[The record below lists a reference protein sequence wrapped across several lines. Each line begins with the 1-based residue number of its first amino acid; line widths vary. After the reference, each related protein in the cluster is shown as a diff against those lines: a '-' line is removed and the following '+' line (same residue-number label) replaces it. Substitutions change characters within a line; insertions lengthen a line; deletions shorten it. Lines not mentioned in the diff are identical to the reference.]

1 MNSFFFSD
9 SVLCSVYSHP
19 GEPPGFQ
26 RSSARLFRF
35 LANGC
40 AAREAGILH
49 RHHEDAAAGADG
61 RTRAEQKPQ
70 THAEEVRLR
79 NTLGGVWFPS
89 DVEDVDHL
97 CHMCR
102 SETVVDR
109 MLYNWMSIC
118 LYQFLRVR
126 TFILFCFYLLFLGQT
141 NEKCKKNKLDTSFS
155 KQNPCLWVSGHS
167 RRTFI

>member
-1 MNSFFFSD
+1 MIKSFFFSD

-19 GEPPGFQ
+19 GEPPGLQ
-26 RSSARLFRF
+26 RSSAWLFRL
-35 LANGC
+35 LANGG

-70 THAEEVRLR
+70 THAEEVKPRK
-79 NTLGGVWFPS
+79 TLVGVWFPS

-97 CHMCR
+97 CPMCR
-102 SETVVDR
+102 SESVVDR

-118 LYQFLRVR
+118 LYQFLKVR
-126 TFILFCFYLLFLGQT
+126 TFILFYFYLLFSGPD
-141 NEKCKKNKLDTSFS
+141 KCKKKKN
-155 KQNPCLWVSGHS
+155 
-167 RRTFI
+167 